1 MASKVSLTTPKE
13 FGPKPKSF
21 YLVAKTPALLAGMAF
36 PHSVDWNALSEQ
48 GIRWVVN
55 LAESTPSY
63 DPSPLRLLKASE
75 MQNQSGGE
83 ILVDAR
89 WEGEILAKAVE
100 SVTARLEL
108 GEGVAVHCVGGTGR
122 TGTVISCVLCRLG
135 VPMSAVL
142 DQMHAINQ
150 ARIKGP
156 GWTGWPESQ
165 WQRTVLEE
173 YVSESGE

>member
-1 MASKVSLTTPKE
+1 
-13 FGPKPKSF
+13 
-21 YLVAKTPALLAGMAF
+21 MAF
-36 PHSVDWNALSEQ
+36 PHSVDWDALSEQ

-55 LAESTPSY
+55 LAESKPSY
-63 DPSPLRLLKASE
+63 DPSPLRLLEASE

-89 WEGEILAKAVE
+89 REGETLAGAVE
-100 SVTARLEL
+100 SVTSRLEL

-135 VPMSAVL
+135 VPLNAVL
-142 DQMHAINQ
+142 AQMHAINQ
-150 ARIKGP
+150 ARIKRP

-165 WQRTVLEE
+165 WQRKVVEE
-173 YVSESGE
+173 YVSESRE